1 VRLLVLSLL
10 RAGKVEAT
18 SKGQTLDTVTGVD
31 ARDTFSNNNLF
42 RQASFRPKKGIE
54 FGELVKASEAFRDT
68 FGTEVREL
76 NAGAIVNELRKEIA
90 RHEDTVVSALGQ
102 LTAHRLPGGTVLEG
116 AVGQMKAILR
126 GSEDNALATFNS
138 AHRSLKDAIKRA
150 AELEQ
155 SLTEPRIHDLERAR
169 QALVVA
175 WPVLAEEAD
184 LGLDVRSHAEA
195 LQDLLARETFF
206 RDFPT
211 IEQHAH
217 AVENEY
223 ARRFEDALQARID
236 TYVRAFARL
245 IKTPGWSEVPE
256 DTQRAIAAPLEA
268 GTKPAP
274 KTVSITLLRSEREAC
289 ESRLRIAIKKVQETL
304 EGERLVSV
312 PVQAYFGRGIETEE
326 QLDAALSGLRE
337 ECARLI
343 GAGKKVVLS

>member
-1 VRLLVLSLL
+1 
-10 RAGKVEAT
+10 
-18 SKGQTLDTVTGVD
+18 
-31 ARDTFSNNNLF
+31 
-42 RQASFRPKKGIE
+42 
-54 FGELVKASEAFRDT
+54 
-68 FGTEVREL
+68 
-76 NAGAIVNELRKEIA
+76 
-90 RHEDTVVSALGQ
+90 
-102 LTAHRLPGGTVLEG
+102 
-116 AVGQMKAILR
+116 M
-126 GSEDNALATFNS
+126 
-138 AHRSLKDAIKRA
+138 
-150 AELEQ
+150 
-155 SLTEPRIHDLERAR
+155 
-169 QALVVA
+169 VVA
-175 WPVLAEEAD
+175 WPVLAEETD

-289 ESRLRIAIKKVQETL
+289 ESRLRIAIKRVQEAL

>member
-1 VRLLVLSLL
+1 
-10 RAGKVEAT
+10 
-18 SKGQTLDTVTGVD
+18 
-31 ARDTFSNNNLF
+31 
-42 RQASFRPKKGIE
+42 
-54 FGELVKASEAFRDT
+54 
-68 FGTEVREL
+68 
-76 NAGAIVNELRKEIA
+76 
-90 RHEDTVVSALGQ
+90 
-102 LTAHRLPGGTVLEG
+102 
-116 AVGQMKAILR
+116 M
-126 GSEDNALATFNS
+126 
-138 AHRSLKDAIKRA
+138 
-150 AELEQ
+150 
-155 SLTEPRIHDLERAR
+155 
-169 QALVVA
+169 
-175 WPVLAEEAD
+175 
-184 LGLDVRSHAEA
+184 
-195 LQDLLARETFF
+195 
-206 RDFPT
+206 
-211 IEQHAH
+211 
-217 AVENEY
+217 ENEY